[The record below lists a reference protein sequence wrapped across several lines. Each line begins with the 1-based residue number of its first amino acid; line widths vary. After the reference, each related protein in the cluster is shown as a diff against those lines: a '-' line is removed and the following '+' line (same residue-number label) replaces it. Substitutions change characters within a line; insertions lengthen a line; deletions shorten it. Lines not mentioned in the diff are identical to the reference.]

1 MPTNAMRAAT
11 SSNGVM
17 ICSKRVSILRQEW
30 SGQDGQ
36 HTIARDIPEQRADER
51 YAGDIK
57 RGVDHSA
64 AEIGDGAPMGQ
75 CAVNAGHLGNRNRRD
90 EERKRL
96 EVIAEVALEPPCD
109 RVEPRHLR
117 IARTCS
123 PSKAVLHIG

>member
-36 HTIARDIPEQRADER
+36 HTKARDIPEQRADER

-75 CAVNAGHLGNRNRRD
+75 CAVNVGFFGFRFRCVVVRF
-90 EERKRL
+90 RL
-96 EVIAEVALEPPCD
+96 VVF
-109 RVEPRHLR
+109 
-117 IARTCS
+117 
-123 PSKAVLHIG
+123 AVVVLVLSC